1 MDEKRLREQIPHAVE
16 AHCAHLHADPF
27 LAQKVLRAAERK
39 ERPVVK
45 SKMRFVLILSMILM
59 LLTATAVAAVL
70 LTAMEVIEQEA
81 VPMAQSNDGEVR
93 PETEY
98 TYEELKAL
106 IAVAEENGIYLD
118 DDTNVMRALRSGK
131 GYYEEETIM
140 AICREAFGGMYYEWT
155 VEEQYFFENI
165 MVQIGW
171 QTKNN
176 LVLPGEGEMSCA
188 EARAFACQ
196 IIRENYGAELPLDDE
211 TKYRV
216 QEGYSPYENDGVM
229 TSNWVFRFLPRTLDG
244 TTYWVSFDGDGS
256 FIEHTAAPAPDWSD
270 YNERTLFER
279 IEDVYNYRNPGD
291 GMRTWEVEAW
301 HAFGQML
308 PGARRSDKW
317 NGEYDGYAAT
327 TYLLP
332 GEGDLTK
339 RQARDIAFADAGVKD
354 YTNVTELLLGKGG
367 ARIWKISFATSEK
380 TGLHQVMTCEI
391 DSATGEIL
399 RREDITTEVEWARY
413 MLHETYLLHRPEK
426 VNVLTQ
432 DVALEKAIA
441 ALYRELGR
449 EDVPYTDESCYAI
462 DGNYNENTGGYH
474 FLFNPKVMEYGRASV
489 QVNANGKAN
498 IWFVNEPGVNGD
510 NLFDRFC
517 DVYGSDMYWEQ
528 DTWVKFGEE
537 MKKYEPTTFEGKLF
551 KQTTYPP
558 ESAVKISRDKA
569 MDIVYIDS
577 DHADINRIVLIDA
590 EPNPI
595 WKVRVSTWRPATT
608 MYEVDAMTGEI
619 LDKEYYFIQMDN
631 VDHEMIMYTLRRDYK
646 PAALAEFGVQRL
658 AMELCTKAYAEK
670 FYEHSPDYLM
680 SGAYRITEEGMT
692 VSFMAVDPRQ
702 DSYIV
707 TVAEDAITAE
717 IEVIPGVENDKT
729 LSRDQQAEFYA
740 QLEGSDRFVPLEE
753 FSEPYNSWESEG
765 GPVEGEMTAAE
776 AQAHAFSLLVDAVGQ
791 DTVDAFGKFAV
802 GYRFSRFQNDGNCI
816 RWTFFFVSP
825 ENSYEGYRVTFA
837 IRDNELWGTGEVHD
851 INDHSNG

>member
-1 MDEKRLREQIPHAVE
+1 MDENRLHEQITRAVDT
-16 AHCAHLHADPF
+16 HCAHLHADPF
-27 LAQKVLRAAERK
+27 LAQKVLRAADRK
-39 ERPVVK
+39 ERPIVK
-45 SKMRFVLILSMILM
+45 SKMRFILILSMILM

-106 IAVAEENGIYLD
+106 IAVAEENGIFLD

-140 AICREAFGGMYYEWT
+140 AICREAFDGMYYEWT
-155 VEEQYFFENI
+155 VEEQYFFEDI

-176 LVLPGEGEMSCA
+176 LVLPGEGDLSSA
-188 EARAFACQ
+188 DAYALAVKT
-196 IIRENYGAELPLDDE
+196 IRDNYGADIPLDDP
-211 TKYRV
+211 TQYRHT
-216 QEGYSPYENDGVM
+216 EDFAPHDEY
-229 TSNWVFRFLPRTLDG
+229 TRCFWRFIFIPRTLNG
-244 TTYWVSFDGDGS
+244 ARYWVQITGLG
-256 FIEHTAAPAPDWSD
+256 EEVQHGAEPAPDWSD

-279 IEDVYNYRNPGD
+279 IEDVYNYRNPVD
-291 GMRTWEVEAW
+291 GMRTWEVDTW
-301 HAFGQML
+301 HVFGQML

-317 NGEYDGYAAT
+317 NSEYDGYAAT

-332 GEGDLTK
+332 GDGDLTQK
-339 RQARDIAFADAGVKD
+339 QARDIAFADAGVKD
-354 YTNVTELLLGKGG
+354 YTNVTELLLGKGE

-380 TGLHQVMTCEI
+380 TGRHQVMTCEI

-432 DVALEKAIA
+432 DVALEKAVA
-441 ALYRELGR
+441 ALYRKLGR
-449 EDVPYTDESCYAI
+449 EDVPYLDESVYEI
-462 DGNYNENTGGYH
+462 EPRYNDNTGGYH
-474 FLFNPKVMEYGRASV
+474 FNFKPLVLEYGRASV
-489 QVNANGKAN
+489 DVKASGSVSIN
-498 IWFVNEPGVNGD
+498 FANEPGVNGD
-510 NLFDRFC
+510 NLFDRFD
-517 DVYGSDMYWEQ
+517 DVYGADIFWEQ

-551 KQTTYPP
+551 KQTTYLP

-577 DHADINRIVLIDA
+577 DHAEINRIVLIDA

-595 WKVRVSTWRPATT
+595 WKVRASTWYPAAT

-631 VDHEMIMYTLRRDYK
+631 VDHVMMMYTLRRDYK
-646 PAALAEFGVQRL
+646 PAALAEFGVKRL
-658 AMELCTKAYAEK
+658 AMELCTKAYAEE
-670 FYEHSPDYLM
+670 FYEQSPDYLM

-707 TVAEDAITAE
+707 TIAEGAMSAE
-717 IEVIPGVENDKT
+717 IEVIPGAENDEH
-729 LSRDQQAEFYA
+729 LSRDQQAELYA
-740 QLEGSDRFVPLEE
+740 LFEGSDRFVPLEE
-753 FSEPYNSWESEG
+753 PPEPYSSWGNEG
-765 GPVEGEMTAAE
+765 GPVEGEMTLAE

-791 DTVDAFGKFAV
+791 DAVDAFDKFAV

-837 IRDNELWGTGEVHD
+837 IRDNELWGDGQVSD
-851 INDHSNG
+851 INDSGNG

>member
-1 MDEKRLREQIPHAVE
+1 MDENRLQEQITRAVDT
-16 AHCAHLHADPF
+16 HCAHLHADPF
-27 LAQKVLRAAERK
+27 LAQKVLRAADRK
-39 ERPVVK
+39 ERPIVK
-45 SKMRFVLILSMILM
+45 SKMRFILILSMILM

-106 IAVAEENGIYLD
+106 ITVAEENGIFLD

-155 VEEQYFFENI
+155 VEEQYFFEDI

-176 LVLPGEGEMSCA
+176 LVLPGEGDLSSA
-188 EARAFACQ
+188 DAYALAVKT
-196 IIRENYGAELPLDDE
+196 IRDNYGADIPLDDP
-211 TKYRV
+211 TQYRHT
-216 QEGYSPYENDGVM
+216 EDFAPHTEYGPCF
-229 TSNWVFRFLPRTLDG
+229 WRFSFIPRTLDG
-244 TTYWVSFDGDGS
+244 ARCWVQITGLGK
-256 FIEHTAAPAPDWSD
+256 EVQHGAEPAHDWSD
-270 YNERTLFER
+270 YNERTLVEQ
-279 IEDVYNYRNPGD
+279 IDAVYNYRNPGD
-291 GMRTWEVEAW
+291 GMRTWEVDAW
-301 HAFGQML
+301 HVFGQML
-308 PGARRSDKW
+308 PGARHSDKW

-327 TYLLP
+327 AYLLP
-332 GEGDLTK
+332 GEGDLTQK
-339 RQARDIAFADAGVKD
+339 QARDIAFADAGVKD
-354 YTNVTELLLGKGG
+354 YTNVTELLLGKAE
-367 ARIWKISFATSEK
+367 ARIWKISFATTEK
-380 TGLHQVMTCEI
+380 TGGHQVLTCEI
-391 DSATGEIL
+391 DSTTGEIL

-426 VNVLTQ
+426 TNVLTQ
-432 DVALEKAIA
+432 DVALEKAVA
-441 ALYRELGR
+441 ALYRNLRR
-449 EDVPYTDESCYAI
+449 EDIPYLDESVYEIEAR
-462 DGNYNENTGGYH
+462 YNDNTGGYH
-474 FLFNPKVMEYGRASV
+474 FNFKPLVLEYGRASV
-489 QVNANGKAN
+489 DVKASGSVSVNFAS
-498 IWFVNEPGVNGD
+498 EPGVNGD
-510 NLFDRFC
+510 NLFDRFD
-517 DVYGSDMYWEQ
+517 DVYGADIFWEQ

-551 KQTTYPP
+551 KQTTYLP

-577 DHADINRIVLIDA
+577 DHAEINRIVLIDA

-595 WKVRVSTWRPATT
+595 WKVRASTWYPATT

-631 VDHEMIMYTLRRDYK
+631 VDHVMMMYTLRRDYK
-646 PAALAEFGVQRL
+646 PAALAEFGVKRL
-658 AMELCTKAYAEK
+658 AMELCTKAYAED
-670 FYEHSPDYLM
+670 FFELSPDYLM

-707 TVAEDAITAE
+707 TVAEGAMSADIT
-717 IEVIPGVENDKT
+717 VIPGAENDET
-729 LSRDQQAEFYA
+729 LSRDQQAELYA
-740 QLEGSDRFVPLEE
+740 LFEGSDRFVPLEE
-753 FSEPYNSWESEG
+753 LPEPYDSWESEG
-765 GPVEGEMTAAE
+765 GPVEGEMTLAE

-791 DTVDAFGKFAV
+791 DAVDAFGKFAV
-802 GYRFSRFQNDGNCI
+802 GYDFSRYENDGHCI
-816 RWTFFFVSP
+816 RWTFYFVSP

-837 IRDNELWGTGEVHD
+837 IRDNELWGDGQVSD
-851 INDHSNG
+851 INDASNG

>member
-45 SKMRFVLILSMILM
+45 SKMRFILILSMILM

-106 IAVAEENGIYLD
+106 ITVAEENGIYLD

-155 VEEQYFFENI
+155 VEEQYFFEDI

-176 LVLPGEGEMSCA
+176 LVLPGEGDLSSA
-188 EARAFACQ
+188 DAYALAVKT
-196 IIRENYGAELPLDDE
+196 IRDNYGADIPLDDP
-211 TKYRV
+211 TQYRHT
-216 QEGYSPYENDGVM
+216 EDFAPHTEYGPCF
-229 TSNWVFRFLPRTLDG
+229 WRFSFIPRTLNG
-244 TTYWVSFDGDGS
+244 ARYWVQITGLGEE
-256 FIEHTAAPAPDWSD
+256 IQHGATPAHDWSD

-279 IEDVYNYRNPGD
+279 IEDVYNYRNPGN

-317 NGEYDGYAAT
+317 NSEYDGYAAT

-354 YTNVTELLLGKGG
+354 YTNVTELLLGKGE

-380 TGLHQVMTCEI
+380 TGRHQVMTCEI

-426 VNVLTQ
+426 VNVLTE

-517 DVYGSDMYWEQ
+517 DVYGADIYWEQ

-595 WKVRVSTWRPATT
+595 WKVRASTWYPATT

-658 AMELCTKAYAEK
+658 AMELCTKAYAEE
-670 FYEHSPDYLM
+670 FYELSPDYLM

-707 TVAEDAITAE
+707 TVAEGAMSAE
-717 IEVIPGVENDKT
+717 IEVIPGAENDEH
-729 LSRDQQAEFYA
+729 LSRDQQAELYA
-740 QLEGSDRFVPLEE
+740 LFEGSDRFVPLEE
-753 FSEPYNSWESEG
+753 VPEPYSSWENEG
-765 GPVEGEMTAAE
+765 GPVEGEMTLAE

-791 DTVDAFGKFAV
+791 DAVDAFDKFAV
-802 GYRFSRFQNDGNCI
+802 GYHFSRYENDGHCI
-816 RWTFFFVSP
+816 RWTFYFVSP

-837 IRDNELWGTGEVHD
+837 IRDNELWGDGQVSD
-851 INDHSNG
+851 INDSGNG